1 MIGVLAQDAEAIDAS
16 YMELDVDGLKRPS
29 QKYKME
35 YQAALVNAI
44 KELSIKNDA
53 LEARIATLEAE

>member
-1 MIGVLAQDAEAIDAS
+1 MIGVIAQDAEAIDAS
-16 YMELDVDGLKRPS
+16 YMELDNEGYKKPS

-35 YQAALVNAI
+35 YNAALVNAI

-53 LEARIATLEAE
+53 LEARIATLEGA